1 MKFLLAVVI
10 LAGGAAAAIWFMP
23 LESFPECVRDF
34 ASKLKGRTAAA
45 ERQTAEDEQACAEE
59 SDAEESGTEDA
70 AGEEPA
76 ADVLSAV
83 GEPSL
88 PGPSAPLPR
97 PPAARPANPPGRALP
112 PGAAPA
118 APARR
123 PAKQAPQA
131 TGRQDARPQNAAT
144 PRPQPEKPARPRN
157 PHAAQYK
164 EQAEKF
170 KALTAER
177 DRLKN
182 EIRMGGGDQNRA
194 YFRYRD
200 IVQKEIPAQARRLN
214 SAKAEYDRWN
224 AAHPPE
230 ANKEGNK

>member
-59 SDAEESGTEDA
+59 SGAEDA

-76 ADVLSAV
+76 PDGLSAV

-88 PGPSAPLPR
+88 PGPSDPLPR
-97 PPAARPANPPGRALP
+97 LPAARPANPPGRALP
-112 PGAAPA
+112 PGAVPA

-131 TGRQDARPQNAAT
+131 TGRQDARPQNAAA

-164 EQAEKF
+164 EQAEKY